1 MGRPLAHDHA
11 GPPEGHWAESGGL
24 GGFVRKTRADLD
36 RDPPSLGPRLAHQ
49 LEKQRVDDEG
59 IRGAQT
65 LNQPGAGP
73 ADLQQAPRHAL
84 VEKAGEGG
92 IWGGG

>member
-1 MGRPLAHDHA
+1 MGRPPAHDPA
-11 GPPEGHWAESGGL
+11 GPPEGPWAESGGL
-24 GGFVRKTRADLD
+24 GSFVRKTSADLP

-84 VEKAGEGG
+84 VEKAREGG